1 MVEIHNTVIEKK
13 IAQLIL
19 ITKFNLFDC
28 YLNDS

>member
-19 ITKFNLFDC
+19 ITKL
-28 YLNDS
+28 

>member
-19 ITKFNLFDC
+19 ITKAK
-28 YLNDS
+28 